1 MTERFDEW
9 KGFRADPLSPINM
22 AEHTSKV
29 RMTCGIYEADD
40 LAADTPINMG
50 KIPQHAR
57 VIAFEIWHDALGAG
71 VTLRAGT
78 VSADNLFITDTAAS
92 AAGRIVMNN
101 MNGFLNRDDTQ
112 DRCIVVVPK
121 GAAATGTIKAAI
133 LYALE

>member
-1 MTERFDEW
+1 MTERMTPWE
-9 KGFRADPLSPINM
+9 GFRADPLSPINM
-22 AEHTSKV
+22 GYHSGKV
-29 RMTCGIYEADD
+29 RIVCGEYEADA
-40 LAADTPINMG
+40 LAADTVINMG
-50 KIPQHAR
+50 KLPQHAI
-57 VIAFEIWHDALGAG
+57 VLGFEIWHDALGSG

-78 VSADNLFITDTAAS
+78 VSADNVFVTDTAAS